1 MKDTEF
7 VHALRSGKHVFGTMI
22 VSTAPKWPGVVAT
35 LGMDFVFI
43 DTEHIALDRSQV
55 SQMCNNYQSLG
66 LPPVVRIPSPDPYVA
81 SMMLDGGACGI
92 IASYIETPEQVRQ
105 LVGAVK
111 YKPLKGRRLEQL
123 LSGKAAIE
131 QELLSYTRANN
142 DCHALI
148 VNIESVPAME
158 AFDEILAVEGL
169 DAILIGP
176 HDLSCSLGI
185 PEKYD
190 HPKFLDAVETIL
202 GKAVSAKVG
211 AGIHVTYPAGFE
223 REIQWAL
230 QGANLIV
237 HSADIIAFQHT
248 MSREIATIRE
258 ALNNKNFDNSPRNM
272 NI

>member
-1 MKDTEF
+1 MKNSEF
-7 VHALRSGKHVFGTMI
+7 VHALRSGKHVLGTLI

-43 DTEHIALDRSQV
+43 DTEHIALDRCQV

-66 LPPVVRIPSPDPYVA
+66 LPPVVRILSPDPYLA

-92 IASYIETPEQVRQ
+92 VAPYIETPEQVRQ

-111 YKPLKGRRLEQL
+111 YKPLKGQRLQQI
-123 LSGKAAIE
+123 LSGKAEIE
-131 QELLSYTRANN
+131 LELLSYTKEKN
-142 DCHALI
+142 DGHALI

-158 AFDEILAVEGL
+158 ALDEILTVEGL

-185 PEKYD
+185 PEQYN
-190 HPKFLDAVETIL
+190 HSKFLEAVETIL
-202 GKAVSAKVG
+202 GKAIAGKVG

-223 REIQWAL
+223 REIQWGL
-230 QGANLIV
+230 QGANLII

-248 MSREIATIRE
+248 MSREIAAIRL
-258 ALNNKNFDNSPRNM
+258 ALNNKNFDNSPKNM